1 MRKGEDEELKAAQME
16 KYSKQIQL
24 EINNIKIPEINN
36 HEVLIKVK
44 AAGVNPL
51 DILILNGSIRM
62 IADYDFPLT
71 LETNYPALLRLL
83 EKML

>member
-1 MRKGEDEELKAAQME
+1 MRKGEDEELKAAQMQ

-51 DILILNGSIRM
+51 V
-62 IADYDFPLT
+62 F
-71 LETNYPALLRLL
+71 
-83 EKML
+83 